1 MTDENVTPD
10 TTTDTTEP
18 RQDDDTPMIVH
29 RVPFTDNNG
38 VQRTKEYGPMP
49 VADYPQWQ
57 KDFEAGKVTE

>member
-1 MTDENVTPD
+1 MTDENVTDPTTE
-10 TTTDTTEP
+10 TTTKET
-18 RQDDDTPMIVH
+18 RQDDTPMIVH